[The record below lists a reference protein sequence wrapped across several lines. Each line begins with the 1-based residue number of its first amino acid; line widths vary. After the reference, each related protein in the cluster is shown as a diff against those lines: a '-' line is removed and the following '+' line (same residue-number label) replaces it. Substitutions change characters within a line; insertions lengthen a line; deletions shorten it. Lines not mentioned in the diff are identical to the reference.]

1 MLHNDR
7 FLLLIFPKNGEV
19 KRGVALD
26 SESKIKQL
34 LYLIYV
40 QVENDHNFNYMCFYI
55 IYVDSFAINS
65 SMLHNDRFLFLI
77 FPKNGEV
84 KRGAKFPWILKVK
97 LNNYCI

>member
-1 MLHNDR
+1 MIDFFSSH
-7 FLLLIFPKNGEV
+7 ISKENGEV

-34 LYLIYV
+34 LYLIYI

-55 IYVDSFAINS
+55 IYVDSFAINP
-65 SMLHNDRFLFLI
+65 SMLHNDRFLLLSYFQRMEKSREEL
-77 FPKNGEV
+77 
-84 KRGAKFPWILKVK
+84 AWILKVK